1 MPFCFSAVFFRW
13 KAKKQKVE
21 KIVKNKIGF
30 LNVEK
35 QAYEKNELKAE
46 NFSPKTVFQ
55 TFGM

>member
-1 MPFCFSAVFFRW
+1 
-13 KAKKQKVE
+13 
-21 KIVKNKIGF
+21 VKNKIGF